1 MSRNFFHRKKIHGR
15 ERGAGVPPAGRP
27 RWSRSSSIC
36 VRQNGRSLLNSPHQ
50 LAKQPVNLMSIFS
63 PLRAGLALCC
73 VAGLV
78 IAMAVR
84 GAKPKSAVTPPVPP
98 PDQSFVA
105 AGLRVHIDPATGRI
119 APPPAQAAPDPG
131 VKTKIPSSH
140 QGLVEERGTTAAGGF
155 KIDARGQFQ
164 TSVLLR
170 AGPDGKPAM
179 TCVEGASASPQ
190 SR

>member
-1 MSRNFFHRKKIHGR
+1 
-15 ERGAGVPPAGRP
+15 
-27 RWSRSSSIC
+27 
-36 VRQNGRSLLNSPHQ
+36 
-50 LAKQPVNLMSIFS
+50 MSIF
-63 PLRAGLALCC
+63 PRRWTALALCG

-84 GAKPKSAVTPPVPP
+84 GAKPKSAVTPPAPP
-98 PDQSFVA
+98 PDQSFAA
-105 AGLRVHIDPATGRI
+105 AGLRVHVDPATGRI
-119 APPPAQAAPDPG
+119 APPPAQAASVPG

-170 AGPDGKPAM
+170 AGPDGKPAL
-179 TCVEGASASPQ
+179 TCAEGASASPQ